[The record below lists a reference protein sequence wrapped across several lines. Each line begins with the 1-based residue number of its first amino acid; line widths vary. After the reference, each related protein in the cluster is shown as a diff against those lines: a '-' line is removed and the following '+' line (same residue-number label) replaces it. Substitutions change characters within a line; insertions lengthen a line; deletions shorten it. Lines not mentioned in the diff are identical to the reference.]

1 MEISM
6 IPDERGHSGQRCPA
20 VYPTFG
26 LGAGEG
32 WRGWRE
38 VDFFKNKNIFF
49 FLLRGWMAEWWWEIQ
64 EEREEKVREG
74 PAGWRRRHRLMK
86 SEHVAINS
94 GRFSPYHLLF

>member
-1 MEISM
+1 
-6 IPDERGHSGQRCPA
+6 
-20 VYPTFG
+20 
-26 LGAGEG
+26 
-32 WRGWRE
+32 
-38 VDFFKNKNIFF
+38 
-49 FLLRGWMAEWWWEIQ
+49 MAEWWWEIQ